1 MKILSEVREPL
12 LDLDKCS
19 LHELIA
25 ILEKFSKDPT
35 INVHQAGFGS
45 YIANY
50 IIKEKIQRYNNEAMI
65 PPKLGDAWIPK
76 ILISIYK
83 ETHHAILDL
92 GSSVSVISKEL
103 FDLLNLKNME
113 KCSIDLT
120 C

>member
-1 MKILSEVREPL
+1 LILEEEEEVKNLSKIREPS
-12 LDLDKCS
+12 LDIYKCS

-50 IIKEKIQRYNNEAMI
+50 VIKEKIKRYNKEAMI

-76 ILISIYK
+76 ILVSIDK

-92 GSSVSVISKEL
+92 
-103 FDLLNLKNME
+103 
-113 KCSIDLT
+113 
-120 C
+120 

>member
-1 MKILSEVREPL
+1 VLGNYKQIEELKMFSKVKGPL
-12 LDLDKCS
+12 
-19 LHELIA
+19 IF

-50 IIKEKIQRYNNEAMI
+50 VIKEKIKRYNKEAMI

-76 ILISIYK
+76 ILVSIDK

-92 GSSVSVISKEL
+92 
-103 FDLLNLKNME
+103 
-113 KCSIDLT
+113 
-120 C
+120 